1 MNISVQAA
9 QGDLSP
15 STGKLLH
22 RARDVQYALS
32 IGHDTFYKL
41 VAKGK
46 LRTVKIGA
54 ATYVPDD
61 SLRAFVAS
69 LEQEAA

>member
-1 MNISVQAA
+1 MNYSVQAA
-9 QGDLSP
+9 QGDLRP

-22 RARDVQYALS
+22 RRKDVQDALS

-41 VAKGK
+41 VARGK

-54 ATYVPDD
+54 ATLVPDD
-61 SLRAFVAS
+61 SLRSFLAS
-69 LEQEAA
+69 LEMEAA

>member
-9 QGDLSP
+9 RGDLRP

-22 RARDVQYALS
+22 RRKDVQDALS

-41 VAKGK
+41 VARGK
-46 LRTVKIGA
+46 LRIVKIGA
-54 ATYVPDD
+54 ATFVPDD
-61 SLRAFVAS
+61 SLRAFLVAI
-69 LEQEAA
+69 EQEAA

>member
-1 MNISVQAA
+1 MNYSVQAA
-9 QGDLSP
+9 QGDLRP
-15 STGKLLH
+15 SMKKLLH
-22 RARDVQYALS
+22 RRKDVQDALS

-41 VAKGK
+41 VARGK

-54 ATYVPDD
+54 ATFVPDD
-61 SLRAFVAS
+61 SLRGFLRS

>member
-1 MNISVQAA
+1 MNSVFRRA
-9 QGDLSP
+9 QGDLRA

-22 RARDVQYALS
+22 RRKDVQDALS
-32 IGHDTFYKL
+32 IGHDTFHKL
-41 VAKGK
+41 VARGK

-54 ATYVPDD
+54 ATFVPDD
-61 SLRAFVAS
+61 SLRGFLRS

>member
-1 MNISVQAA
+1 MNYNVQAA
-9 QGDLSP
+9 QGDLRQ

-22 RARDVQYALS
+22 RRKDVQDALS

-41 VAKGK
+41 VARGK

-54 ATYVPDD
+54 ATLVPDD
-61 SLRAFVAS
+61 SLRSFLAS
-69 LEQEAA
+69 LEMEAA